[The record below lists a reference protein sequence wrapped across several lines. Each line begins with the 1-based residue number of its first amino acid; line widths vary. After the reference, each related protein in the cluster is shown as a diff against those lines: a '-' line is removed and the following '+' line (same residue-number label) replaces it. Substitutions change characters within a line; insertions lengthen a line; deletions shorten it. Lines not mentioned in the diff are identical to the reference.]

1 MRKNNI
7 FYQFGC
13 TITNNSHIN
22 KTIDYIN
29 NVMELVSLRIDNNLK
44 LEYFNRYIVYK
55 FNNLNY
61 LLGLNSSGY
70 FNIKMD
76 YNIVVIYNIKTKIIN
91 NKKLRNFYEKIFFL

>member
-1 MRKNNI
+1 
-7 FYQFGC
+7 
-13 TITNNSHIN
+13 
-22 KTIDYIN
+22 
-29 NVMELVSLRIDNNLK
+29 MELVSLRIDNNLK

-76 YNIVVIYNIKTKIIN
+76 YNIILIYDIKRLNIKN
-91 NKKLRNFYEKIFFL
+91 NKLKKFYEKIFFL